1 VSVWEDNI
9 APLLRALHLG
19 STRNKVLVFA
29 VLATLIPAL
38 ATTCVSYKQNRRA
51 LNDQTD
57 QELRSASSEAAR
69 ETDLWLN
76 ERLDELRVAA
86 SSYLIS
92 ENIAKLTGRDGA
104 RALARLRDYLNSVRE
119 RFPDHEALVV
129 IEPGGRVV
137 ASNSGRTGGVRLPP
151 DGLTGLRTGDAVIGE
166 AYWDGVLGK
175 AAIVLAVPIR
185 QADGRFIGAFAAKIN
200 LHTVADMLQRIS
212 PADPRDVYLM
222 TDQGRLVIRSRVSS
236 ADLMRTK
243 LPDATIRALFDAEG
257 QTVVYKRADGREVVG
272 VLRRVP
278 RLRWAAVAELPRAE
292 AFRRGGQL
300 RSLTAL
306 MIAAQLAGV
315 GLMAYVLVL
324 LVLRPL
330 ARLSSAAAT
339 VAAGD
344 LTVDLPAGGAGEVGY
359 LTQVFNRLVAR
370 LRERESQAELERLSV
385 TDALTGLYNRR
396 HLMDTL
402 SSEAQRSRRLRRPF
416 SVLLA
421 DVDHFKPY
429 NDTHGH
435 LAGDAALAK
444 IADILRKTTRA
455 VDCVARYGGEEFL
468 VVLLETTTATATLVA
483 ERIRA
488 RVAAEPFDGGRITVS
503 IGVAECPAHG
513 DTPETLIATADAAL
527 YEAKDEGRDRVVAAG
542 GKQEREKEK
551 RRRKGEA

>member
-278 RLRWAAVAELPRAE
+278 RLRWAAVAELPVSAPSE
-292 AFRRGGQL
+292 
-300 RSLTAL
+300 RSTIEPAL
-306 MIAAQLAGV
+306 I
-315 GLMAYVLVL
+315 
-324 LVLRPL
+324 P
-330 ARLSSAAAT
+330 
-339 VAAGD
+339 
-344 LTVDLPAGGAGEVGY
+344 
-359 LTQVFNRLVAR
+359 
-370 LRERESQAELERLSV
+370 
-385 TDALTGLYNRR
+385 
-396 HLMDTL
+396 
-402 SSEAQRSRRLRRPF
+402 
-416 SVLLA
+416 
-421 DVDHFKPY
+421 
-429 NDTHGH
+429 
-435 LAGDAALAK
+435 
-444 IADILRKTTRA
+444 
-455 VDCVARYGGEEFL
+455 
-468 VVLLETTTATATLVA
+468 
-483 ERIRA
+483 A
-488 RVAAEPFDGGRITVS
+488 RVKRV
-503 IGVAECPAHG
+503 
-513 DTPETLIATADAAL
+513 IA
-527 YEAKDEGRDRVVAAG
+527 
-542 GKQEREKEK
+542 
-551 RRRKGEA
+551 